1 MQALLP
7 LVLLHTFRTA
17 GLVVLLPQVIGG
29 VLPLGFAAPAAYG
42 DLLTAGL
49 ALLAAF
55 MLRLRPGLALPFVW
69 LFNLVGFIDLLYALY
84 EAAMIGLPF
93 FHLGV
98 AWFIPTL
105 YVPLLLVSH
114 VIIFWFLLRAAPSTQ
129 AGRESAVL

>member
-1 MQALLP
+1 M
-7 LVLLHTFRTA
+7 
-17 GLVVLLPQVIGG
+17 
-29 VLPLGFAAPAAYG
+29 
-42 DLLTAGL
+42 
-49 ALLAAF
+49 
-55 MLRLRPGLALPFVW
+55 
-69 LFNLVGFIDLLYALY
+69 GFIDLLYALY